1 MKYWYM
7 VLLRKKPDSKSQWVY
22 ANGYKEFFWG
32 GENVLELDS
41 GNSCTILTVLKPLN
55 CTPQRVK
62 FVV

>member
-1 MKYWYM
+1 MAAGGRGEG
-7 VLLRKKPDSKSQWVY
+7 VVGSEC
-22 ANGYKEFFWG
+22 NEKEVSFVG
-32 GENVLELDS
+32 VETVLELDS